1 MNGKLGKIL
10 GWVIPA
16 AFVIAFV
23 GFIGSRVIGP
33 LAAQGGEMVL
43 GTAQL
48 SDIVFFV
55 IAALTVAGA
64 AAVALSRNILY
75 SALGL
80 LMALL
85 GAGSLYVFL
94 SADFL
99 AVAQLLVYI
108 GGVLVLVLF
117 AVMLT
122 SQIREVNISNKS
134 FGVVGGVLLFL
145 AAAPLL
151 LVVALRTPWAQRE
164 APALRE
170 TTAAIGN
177 AFLKQWLLPFELAS
191 LILVATLIGAVVIA
205 RKETSPE

>member
-1 MNGKLGKIL
+1 MNGKLGKLL
-10 GWVIPA
+10 GWVVA
-16 AFVIAFV
+16 AGFVIAFV

-33 LAAQGGEMVL
+33 LAAQGGEIVL
-43 GTAQL
+43 GTVQL

-55 IAALTVAGA
+55 IAAVTLAGA

-75 SALGL
+75 SAMGL

-99 AVAQLLVYI
+99 AVTQLLVYI

-122 SQIREVNISNKS
+122 SQIREVNVSNKS
-134 FGVVGGVLLFL
+134 FGVAGGVLLFL
-145 AAAPLL
+145 GTAPLL
-151 LVVALRTPWAQRE
+151 LVVALRTPWPTRE

-205 RKETSPE
+205 RKETTPD